1 MTKDLK
7 KICFRNNDAASNT
20 AGNTVYIAWP
30 QEYLARSDDTRQVD
44 ECLKLSLFLNLKS
57 ITFEAS
63 H

>member
-7 KICFRNNDAASNT
+7 KICFRNNDAAS
-20 AGNTVYIAWP
+20 NTVYIAWP

-44 ECLKLSLFLNLKS
+44 ECFLFLNLKS

>member
-7 KICFRNNDAASNT
+7 KICFRNYDAAS
-20 AGNTVYIAWP
+20 NTVYIAWP

-44 ECLKLSLFLNLKS
+44 ECFLFLNLKS
-57 ITFEAS
+57 IIFEAS